1 MNMRVFRAFIV
12 VAILI
17 IPMMLFGVS
26 CKKET
31 PESKELAVE
40 RSLQKSMSGQ
50 LLYAE
55 ADEDDSGASYESEEQ
70 EGADADAGYESD
82 EQEDEGTV
90 YQPGDENEDQE
101 PTYEP
106 EEDEHA

>member
-1 MNMRVFRAFIV
+1 MSMRAFRAFVV

-17 IPMMLFGVS
+17 IPVMLFGVS

-40 RSLQKSMSGQ
+40 RSLQNSMSGQ

-55 ADEDDSGASYESEEQ
+55 AGDDDSGAWNESEEQ
-70 EGADADAGYESD
+70 EGADEDAGYESD
-82 EQEDEGTV
+82 EQEDEGDV
-90 YQPGDENEDQE
+90 YQPGEENEDQE
-101 PTYEP
+101 PTYESN
-106 EEDEHA
+106 EDENA